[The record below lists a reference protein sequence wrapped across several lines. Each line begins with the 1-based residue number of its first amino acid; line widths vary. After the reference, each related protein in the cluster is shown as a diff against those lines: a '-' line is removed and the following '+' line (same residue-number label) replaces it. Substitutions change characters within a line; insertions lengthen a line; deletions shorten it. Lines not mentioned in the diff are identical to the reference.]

1 MEFRSD
7 VARLQAQDHPIQGQI
22 DCCSWPVVPGGW
34 DTSYDEPA
42 GWQEVHSSAF
52 VGWRC
57 KDQRSSFTPKGEF
70 DSVYL
75 AWEPITALLEVQA
88 LVLMPAGNVPLRT
101 APWALVTVDGVVSRV
116 LDLTDASSLK
126 ALGTNEQEMTGA
138 WVTMK
143 NPPTQELARA
153 AYASGRI
160 AAIKYGSAKHPGG
173 MNLVVFPDRLGAP
186 ATDYLEVYD
195 PHGSLP
201 QRIGG

>member
-1 MEFRSD
+1 MLHGSRLKTALSK
-7 VARLQAQDHPIQGQI
+7 VKLISVHGPWSRLVGIHHMMKPPGSRKSAPQPLWGGAAKIRGAR
-22 DCCSWPVVPGGW
+22 
-34 DTSYDEPA
+34 
-42 GWQEVHSSAF
+42 
-52 VGWRC
+52 
-57 KDQRSSFTPKGEF
+57 FTPKGEF

-88 LVLMPAGNVPLRT
+88 LVLMPAGSVPLRT

-116 LDLTDASSLK
+116 LDLTEASTLH
-126 ALGTNEQEMTGA
+126 ALGTNEQEMTGT

-173 MNLVVFPDRLGAP
+173 MNLVVFPDRLVAP
-186 ATDYLEVYD
+186 ATDYLEIYD